1 MNPADDHILFI
12 TLDSCRYDTFAA
24 SCTPAMKAVA
34 PFYKAQAPSY
44 FTYGSHSAMFVGFTP
59 GIAGSAQRFFDP
71 KFGKLF
77 KIVGVGY
84 PGKGTEG
91 YALSGRNIIE
101 GFNNLD
107 YKTFGT
113 AAMAW
118 FDPSSVTGAHLTD
131 SFSHFFYPGPY
142 CLRKQVEFVNNCL
155 AQASGS
161 TFTFMNIGETH
172 VPYWYEGATWSSD
185 DNPCIPYQLID
196 RSEECRSRQRES
208 LEFIDRQLAALL
220 RRHMDGTIIICADHG
235 DCWGEDGLW
244 EHAFMHEKTTTV
256 PLIIRYRGEPCVLRT
271 LSLTSSGDPDPPSL
285 SAKSLRPRKPRSPRL
300 NCPAHGA
307 QGSKLHYRKAPSSLT
322 MIDQGKKRIIV
333 VLGMHRSGTSAIT
346 RGLQALG
353 VELGDRLMPGE
364 ESNPKGFSEDQDI
377 CQLNCELLHAL
388 GSDWHHLS
396 PISLGAMDAQQEK
409 QFFFRAFGLL
419 LQKSRQRGIFGFKD
433 PRTIKLFP
441 FWKKIALRCH
451 LDISCVLAIRHP
463 LSVSQSLTKR
473 NGFDAEKN
481 YFLWLGHIVESLSGS
496 AGLKR
501 VLVDYD
507 KLMLSP
513 ELELNRI
520 AATLDLKI
528 NQAEL
533 ETYTS
538 EFLDKALRHTTY
550 CLDDLSLDD
559 ACPPLVREIYTALL
573 EIASDKAGLE
583 SPALQNQIE
592 SWVNEYERLKPILA
606 LVDKAF
612 APNKGTSYISSL
624 NRAVIEG
631 DKQNAELRSRIED
644 LYASTSWRLT
654 RPIRAAKSLLVNLR
668 PAKSEPPNC
677 PK

>member
-1 MNPADDHILFI
+1 MNPTDDHILFI

-24 SCTPAMKAVA
+24 SYIPHMKAVA

-84 PGKGTEG
+84 PGKETEG

-101 GFNNLD
+101 GFNNLG
-107 YKTFGT
+107 YKTYGT

-131 SFSHFFYPGPY
+131 SFSHFFYPGPHS
-142 CLRKQVEFVNNCL
+142 LHKQIEFVNNCL

-172 VPYWYEGATWSSD
+172 VPYWYEGAAWSAD
-185 DNPCIPYQLID
+185 DNPCVPYQLIN
-196 RSEECRSRQRES
+196 RSKECRSRQRES

-220 RRHMDGTIIICADHG
+220 RRYMDGTIIICADHG

-256 PLIIRYRGEPCVLRT
+256 PLIIRYRGEPCRLQNFSR
-271 LSLTSSGDPDPPSL
+271 TSSGAPSRL
-285 SAKSLRPRKPRSPRL
+285 NSFAKSFRPRKPSSPKL
-300 NCPAHGA
+300 NYPAEGKHD
-307 QGSKLHYRKAPSSLT
+307 SKLHYRNVPPSLA

-346 RGLQALG
+346 RGLQAVG

-364 ESNPKGFSEDQDI
+364 ESNRKGFFEDQDI
-377 CQLNCELLHAL
+377 YELNCELLHAL
-388 GSDWHHLS
+388 GRDWHHLS
-396 PISLGAMDAQQEK
+396 PISLGEMDTQHK
-409 QFFFRAFGLL
+409 NPYFFKAVELL
-419 LQKSRQRGIFGFKD
+419 LQKSGGRDIFGFKD

-441 FWKKIALRCH
+441 FWKKIAIQCH

-463 LSVSQSLTKR
+463 FSVSQSLKKR
-473 NGFDAEKN
+473 NGFHAEKN

-520 AATLDLKI
+520 AEKLDLKI
-528 NQAEL
+528 DQIEL
-533 ETYTS
+533 KTYKS
-538 EFLDKALRHTTY
+538 EFLDKALRHTIY
-550 CLDDLSLDD
+550 CVDDLSLDD

-573 EIASDKAGLE
+573 EIASDKADLE
-583 SPALQNQIE
+583 NRALQNQIE

-606 LVDKAF
+606 LVDKAS
-612 APNKGTSYISSL
+612 A
-624 NRAVIEG
+624 RMIES

-654 RPIRAAKSLLVNLR
+654 RPMRAAKIIIS
-668 PAKSEPPNC
+668 KSAGYKIGATKLP
-677 PK
+677 

>member
-1 MNPADDHILFI
+1 MNPTDDHILFI

-24 SCTPAMKAVA
+24 SYIPRMKAVA

-59 GIAGSAQRFFDP
+59 GIAGSAERFFDP

-77 KIVGVGY
+77 KIVGSGY
-84 PGKGTEG
+84 SGKGTEG

-101 GFNNLD
+101 GFNNLG

-113 AAMAW
+113 AAMGW
-118 FDPSSVTGAHLTD
+118 FSPSTVTGAHLTD

-142 CLRKQVEFVNNCL
+142 CLRKQIEFVNNCL

-172 VPYWYEGATWSSD
+172 VPYWYEGAAWSAD
-185 DNPCIPYQLID
+185 DNPCIPYQLIN
-196 RSEECRSRQRES
+196 RSKECRSRQRES
-208 LEFIDRQLAALL
+208 LEFIDRQLGALL
-220 RRHMDGTIIICADHG
+220 RLHMDGTILICADHG

-244 EHAFMHEKTTTV
+244 EHACMHEKTTTV
-256 PLIIRYRGEPCVLRT
+256 PLIIRYRGEPCRLRN
-271 LSLTSSGDPDPPSL
+271 LSRAGLGHPGSPSL
-285 SAKSLRPRKPRSPRL
+285 FAKSFRPRKPSSPRL
-300 NCPAHGA
+300 DCPPDGTHG
-307 QGSKLHYRKAPSSLT
+307 SELCYRKVEPSLT
-322 MIDQGKKRIIV
+322 MINQGKKRIIV

-346 RGLQALG
+346 RGLQAVG
-353 VELGDRLMPGE
+353 VELGDRLMPGGE
-364 ESNPKGFSEDQDI
+364 TNPKGFSEDQDI
-377 CQLNCELLHAL
+377 CQLNRELLHEL
-388 GSDWHHLS
+388 GSNWHHLS
-396 PISLGAMDAQQEK
+396 PISLGEMDTHQK
-409 QFFFRAFGLL
+409 NPYFFRALELL
-419 LQKSRQRGIFGFKD
+419 LQKSRGRGIFGFKD

-441 FWKKIALRCH
+441 FWKKVALQCH
-451 LDISCVLAIRHP
+451 LDISCILAIRHP

-473 NGFDAEKN
+473 DGFDAEKN

-496 AGLKR
+496 TGLKR

-520 AATLDLKI
+520 AEKLDLKI
-528 NQAEL
+528 NQIEL

-559 ACPPLVREIYTALL
+559 ACPPIVREIYTTLL
-573 EIASDKAGLE
+573 EIASDKADLE

-592 SWVNEYERLKPILA
+592 SWMNEYERLKPILA
-606 LVDKAF
+606 LVDKAS
-612 APNKGTSYISSL
+612 A
-624 NRAVIEG
+624 RVIEG
-631 DKQNAELRSRIED
+631 AKQNAELRSRIED
-644 LYASTSWRLT
+644 LYASTSWQLT
-654 RPIRAAKSLLVNLR
+654 RPIRAAKIIISKSAGYKIR
-668 PAKSEPPNC
+668 AAKLS
-677 PK
+677 